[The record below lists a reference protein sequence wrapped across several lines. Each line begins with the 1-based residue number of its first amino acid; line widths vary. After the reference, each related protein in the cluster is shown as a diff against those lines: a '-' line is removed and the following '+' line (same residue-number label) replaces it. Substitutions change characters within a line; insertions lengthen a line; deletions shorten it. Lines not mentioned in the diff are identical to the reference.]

1 LVTYRIE
8 VGHRDGV
15 APREIV
21 GAIANEAGLEGRF
34 IGRIAIEEDHS
45 LVDLPDGMPR
55 EIFQH
60 LRGVFVCGKR
70 LNLSLAGAD
79 AILERGPSKRPFKP
93 REVRLEGQ
101 DAGSDRRPGPPK
113 GFKPRRPP
121 PAR

>member
-1 LVTYRIE
+1 
-8 VGHRDGV
+8 V

-34 IGRIAIEEDHS
+34 IGRIDIQEDYS
-45 LVDLPDGMPR
+45 LVDLPEGMPR

-70 LNLSLAGAD
+70 LNMSLAGAGAGRD
-79 AILERGPSKRPFKP
+79 QERERGPGKRPFKP
-93 REVRLEGQ
+93 REIRPEGH
-101 DAGSDRRPGPPK
+101 DRGGDRRPEPPK

-121 PAR
+121 PAPKP